1 MLCDVPKG
9 ESNQNQFYVKDR
21 YNLNNLSSETVSQ
34 ELDKVSQKFQG
45 GGNRCMEILSN
56 EYFDILYSVIYYLDD
71 IESKK
76 RKKIL
81 SILQQGLKSL
91 KHYIDVRKM
100 IEYGE
105 QNFVSGDSQF
115 DDPQYKVLFVIQ
127 NCLKA
132 YIYLITWFMSDYSKL
147 RCIKEVKSK
156 SRKPKIVNLTPAQ
169 EQEMNVLILAQKD
182 CLKLLT

>member
-1 MLCDVPKG
+1 
-9 ESNQNQFYVKDR
+9 
-21 YNLNNLSSETVSQ
+21 
-34 ELDKVSQKFQG
+34 
-45 GGNRCMEILSN
+45 MEILSN

-105 QNFVSGDSQF
+105 QNFVSGDAQF
-115 DDPQYKVLFVIQ
+115 DDPQYKVLFVI
-127 NCLKA
+127 
-132 YIYLITWFMSDYSKL
+132 
-147 RCIKEVKSK
+147 
-156 SRKPKIVNLTPAQ
+156 
-169 EQEMNVLILAQKD
+169 
-182 CLKLLT
+182 